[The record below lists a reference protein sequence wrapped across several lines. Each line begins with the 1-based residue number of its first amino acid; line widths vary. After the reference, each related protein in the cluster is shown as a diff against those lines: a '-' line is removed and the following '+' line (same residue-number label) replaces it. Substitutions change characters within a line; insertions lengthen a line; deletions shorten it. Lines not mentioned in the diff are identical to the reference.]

1 MSRNPLATIFIAMAV
16 LTGSGCGSGSIST
29 EEGQQET
36 NEQPQD
42 TGAEP
47 EPVEPPAQE
56 TAEPEPEPTAEV
68 EPTAEP
74 EPEAGPTQTQEQ
86 EEQTEEGECD
96 PVNGLPCEQMA
107 DVDAAPPGAAPPE
120 SNVGDPSTYN
130 YTVQQYI
137 NYIVTDL
144 DQSWSPWFIQS
155 GYSEPLV
162 WVEMI
167 EPGEPPYT
175 MPCGNISVTHDY
187 QNAYY
192 CEATRGVD
200 ATGNEYVGGLVLPV
214 TTFQKMWNGEMFEP
228 SRQSKR
234 VGDFAAAIILAH
246 EFGHQVENEL
256 YQQSVAAG
264 QQVLEL
270 KQGNKNRELIADCFA
285 GVWAGTKYYDGLME
299 PGDFDE
305 AVAAIETIGDVAG
318 APESHGTSEE
328 RKAALIYGYQGDAAG
343 DNIVGTPQQCIAQ
356 YWW

>member
-1 MSRNPLATIFIAMAV
+1 MSRNPLAAIFIAIAV

-36 NEQPQD
+36 NEQQQD

-56 TAEPEPEPTAEV
+56 TAEPEPTAEAEPTS
-68 EPTAEP
+68 EP

-86 EEQTEEGECD
+86 EEQTDTGECD

-107 DVDAAPPGAAPPE
+107 DVEAAPPGAAPPE

-130 YTVQQYI
+130 YTVQEYI

-144 DQSWSPWFIQS
+144 DQAWSPWFIQS
-155 GYSEPLV
+155 GYREPLV

-167 EPGEPPYT
+167 EPGEAPYT
-175 MPCGNISVTHDY
+175 MPCGGTTVAHDHP
-187 QNAYY
+187 NAYY
-192 CEATRGVD
+192 CSETRGVD
-200 ATGNEYVGGLVLPV
+200 AAGNEYVGGLVLPV
-214 TTFQKMWNGEMFEP
+214 TTFQKMWNGEMFDP
-228 SRQSKR
+228 SKQSKK

-246 EFGHQVENEL
+246 EFGHHVENEL
-256 YQQSVAAG
+256 YQQSLAAG
-264 QQVLEL
+264 QQVTEL
-270 KQGNKNRELIADCFA
+270 TRENKNGELIADCFA

-305 AVAAIETIGDVAG
+305 AVAAIETIGDVG
-318 APESHGTSEE
+318 PSKYPHGTSEE
-328 RKAALIYGYQGDAAG
+328 RKAALIYGYQGEAAG

-356 YWW
+356 YWR